1 MRLAFFISGRGSN
14 MEVILDAIDQGHISA
29 TAGLVLSNKADA
41 LGLTTARERGISA
54 IFCDHRDYESRED
67 YDHVLIRHLQ
77 EHSIDAVILAGFMRI
92 LSPVLIREFEGKM
105 LNIHP
110 SLLPKYPGLHTH
122 KRALDAGDTEAGA
135 TVHFV
140 IEELDAGA
148 AVLQARV
155 PIKENDDVATL
166 SERVLQMEHI
176 IYPLAVKWLAEGR
189 IHWHSGAAYLDQ
201 EPIPEHGVQFVM

>member
-1 MRLAFFISGRGSN
+1 
-14 MEVILDAIDQGHISA
+14 MEVILDAIHQGHIPA
-29 TAGLVLSNKADA
+29 TANLVVSNKAGA
-41 LGLTTARERGISA
+41 LGLSTARERGIPS
-54 IFCDHRDYESRED
+54 IFCDHRDYESREA
-67 YDHVLIRHLQ
+67 YDHVLVRHLQ
-77 EHSIDAVILAGFMRI
+77 DHQIDAVILAGFMRI

-110 SLLPKYPGLHTH
+110 SLLPKYPGLQTH
-122 KRALDAGDTEAGA
+122 QRALDAGDTEAGA

-155 PIKENDDVATL
+155 PIKESDDAAKL

-189 IHWHSGAAYLDQ
+189 IHWQGGAAYLDQ
-201 EPIPEHGVQFVM
+201 EPIPEHGVQFSM

>member
-1 MRLAFFISGRGSN
+1 
-14 MEVILDAIDQGHISA
+14 MEVILEAIDQGHIPA
-29 TAGLVLSNKADA
+29 TATLVLSNKANA
-41 LGLTTARERGISA
+41 LGLATARNRGIPTV
-54 IFCDHRDYESRED
+54 FCDHRDYDSREA
-67 YDHVLIRHLQ
+67 YDQVLLRHLQ
-77 EHSIDAVILAGFMRI
+77 EHKIDAVILAGFMRI
-92 LSPVLIREFEGKM
+92 LSPVLIREYEGKM

-122 KRALDAGDTEAGA
+122 QRAIEAGDNEAGA

-155 PIKENDDVATL
+155 PIKENDDVASL

-189 IHWHSGAAYLDQ
+189 IHWRAGTAYLDH
-201 EPIPEHGVQFVM
+201 EPIPEHGVQFSM

>member
-1 MRLAFFISGRGSN
+1 
-14 MEVILDAIDQGHISA
+14 MEVILDAIDHGHIPA
-29 TAGLVLSNKADA
+29 TANLVLSNKADA
-41 LGLTTARERGISA
+41 LGLTTARERGIPS
-54 IFCDHRDYESRED
+54 IFCDHRDYDSREAYD
-67 YDHVLIRHLQ
+67 YVLVHHLQ
-77 EHSIDAVILAGFMRI
+77 EHKIDAVILAGFMRI
-92 LSPVLIREFEGKM
+92 LSPVLIREFQGKM

-122 KRALDAGDTEAGA
+122 QRALNAGDTEAGA

-155 PIKENDDVATL
+155 HIKENDDVAKL

-189 IHWHSGAAYLDQ
+189 IHWRDGAAYLDQ
-201 EPIPEHGVQFVM
+201 ELIPEHGVQFTM